1 MQPDHNALANR
12 VVQAAEAALAD
23 HGYVSLIDLF
33 TGMRLLQ
40 PVHVESWRKGRIE
53 FLEPMIQGSP
63 HKIASAQSLFLQWAR
78 DKGLQP
84 RETRYVRTG
93 RDGPVDLRFT
103 ASGDP
108 EIEKTCRTH
117 FVSPAISGRKLEKL
131 EEKLGQAPRPVVFEI
146 VRDSECTECGAELP
160 SGSMLFLEAE
170 KALCLP
176 CAGMG
181 DLEFLPA
188 GDMALTR
195 RATKYSGKSA
205 TVVRFSR
212 SRGRYERQG
221 ILVEIPAI
229 EKAEAECTSDADDR
243 AKARARAAML
253 RVAQDQELVQQ
264 MTGRILALFPRC
276 TPREARA
283 IAAHTATRGSGRV
296 GRSQAGRNL
305 EDRALFAAVAA
316 AVRHNHT
323 NYDELLASGADRES
337 ARARV
342 GEQVREILARWQ
354 GANHADAE

>member
-1 MQPDHNALANR
+1 MQPDNKSALAKR

-33 TGMRLLQ
+33 TGMRLLS
-40 PVHVESWRKGRIE
+40 PGSVEAWRKGRIE

-63 HKIASAQSLFLQWAR
+63 NKIASSQSLFWQWAR

-84 RETRYVRTG
+84 SETRYVRVG

-146 VRDSECTECGAELP
+146 LRDSKCTECGTELP
-160 SGSMLFLEAE
+160 GGSMLFLEAE
-170 KALCLP
+170 QALCLA

-195 RATKYSGKSA
+195 RATKYSGKTA

-221 ILVEIPAI
+221 ILVETSAI
-229 EKAEAECTSDADDR
+229 EKAEAECTLDADDR
-243 AKARARAAML
+243 AKARARAAKL
-253 RVAQDQELVQQ
+253 RGVQDQELVKQ
-264 MTGRILALFPRC
+264 MCVQRRLACSVGDSPTGAKVR
-276 TPREARA
+276 TP
-283 IAAHTATRGSGRV
+283 
-296 GRSQAGRNL
+296 
-305 EDRALFAAVAA
+305 
-316 AVRHNHT
+316 
-323 NYDELLASGADRES
+323 
-337 ARARV
+337 
-342 GEQVREILARWQ
+342 
-354 GANHADAE
+354 